1 MIDSYIL
8 NLEEINEEEEKNNIK
23 NIITESKY
31 ETEENLINHFHENL
45 ISAIKC
51 TSTMRQ
57 KINSNIF
64 NFLSDYSINI
74 NENRGWEIFT
84 SGTYKEIIGIGH
96 HNHMLSGENVIENS
110 KLITQILTRH

>member
-23 NIITESKY
+23 NITTESKY
-31 ETEENLINHFHENL
+31 ETEENL